1 MLLAGVARRLL
12 WRVHGDEGGISKRA
26 FDGRG
31 NGNDD
36 TFLRFANSYNFVCSL
51 RLDEVETS
59 MTSRWKRSQSE
70 NKSSLSQEILRKLRP
85 SLAPNNEDDVVVAP
99 AGLLI
104 AAPTRGSE
112 ITTYECTTRYYRVR
126 HIPRD
131 LEIRVG
137 ASGRGPRLQLTP
149 LCCETQATTRADF
162 STYTGMPRFSQI
174 TLAPQVKPLR
184 ELWPV
189 CGPVL
194 RSRHILAAES
204 QQMRSGKHYNYH
216 RKQYSTVESREN
228 AYHRCKFYGGG
239 GGVGGIGGSGSDSSG
254 GVGGGGDGGGGSSS
268 NVGDVDR
275 GEF

>member
-131 LEIRVG
+131 LEIR
-137 ASGRGPRLQLTP
+137 RRW
-149 LCCETQATTRADF
+149 RWWF
-162 STYTGMPRFSQI
+162 
-174 TLAPQVKPLR
+174 
-184 ELWPV
+184 
-189 CGPVL
+189 
-194 RSRHILAAES
+194 
-204 QQMRSGKHYNYH
+204 
-216 RKQYSTVESREN
+216 
-228 AYHRCKFYGGG
+228 
-239 GGVGGIGGSGSDSSG
+239 GGSGSDSSG
-254 GVGGGGDGGGGSSS
+254 GVVGGGGGGGSSS
-268 NVGDVDR
+268 SINHMTTVGVVASEHCTR
-275 GEF
+275 MTTCPTSTTPALMLS